1 MAKTGACIKK
11 TWVIYS
17 RLKNLCHDETKKT
30 KKKIQLQKSKLEF
43 QIQEFR
49 SLAEL
54 MFTDYDNNE
63 TDLEREYEEFEII
76 SSNTN
81 RNNQQNIISQ
91 WTTGKVKKITKITT
105 SKRRET
111 ADSTI
116 WKLRKTTLGQK
127 WTREKPVWQRPGT

>member
-1 MAKTGACIKK
+1 MTKTGACNKK

-30 KKKIQLQKSKLEF
+30 MKKTQLQKRKLEF

-54 MFTDYDNNE
+54 MFTDNDNNE
-63 TDLEREYEEFEII
+63 TDLEIQYEEFDII
-76 SSNTN
+76 SSETN

-91 WTTGKVKKITKITT
+91 WTTGKVKKTTKITT
-105 SKRRET
+105 
-111 ADSTI
+111 
-116 WKLRKTTLGQK
+116 
-127 WTREKPVWQRPGT
+127 